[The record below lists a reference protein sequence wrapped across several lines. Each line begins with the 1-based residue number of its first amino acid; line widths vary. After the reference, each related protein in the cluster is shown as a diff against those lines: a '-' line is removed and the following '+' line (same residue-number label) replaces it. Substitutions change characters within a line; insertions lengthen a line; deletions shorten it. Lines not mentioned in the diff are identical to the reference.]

1 MWMMGVCAFAS
12 MSLLAFSLTQPL
24 SLGGMVAMTAGVL
37 GILLTP
43 LSAFSGRAR
52 GGLWYLGWALALAT
66 WLTPFALTTVVV
78 HVLAVVVFV
87 VAGSG
92 SERANPAPGST
103 PGARGS
109 SGRSAPRAGL
119 PG

>member
-1 MWMMGVCAFAS
+1 
-12 MSLLAFSLTQPL
+12 
-24 SLGGMVAMTAGVL
+24 MVGMTAGVL

-52 GGLWYLGWALALAT
+52 WGLWYLGWALALAT

-87 VAGSG
+87 VAGTDSRPG
-92 SERANPAPGST
+92 RPAPASL
-103 PGARGS
+103 
-109 SGRSAPRAGL
+109 APRAE
-119 PG
+119 P